1 MSLIY
6 GINPVT
12 EAIVSGKTINKI
24 YAQKGNKEVYQVIQ
38 KAKENKIVV
47 VEADKV
53 KLDRM
58 ITLENEKLKNSQG
71 IVASVTDYN
80 YYTVDDILEE
90 ANNKKEP
97 PFIIIL
103 DKIED
108 PQNLG
113 AIVRSAECLGAHG
126 VIIQKRNAAQVT
138 ETVEKVAAGACNY
151 VKIARV
157 TNITESIKYLK
168 KQGLWIYGLDMDG
181 ASDIYNTD
189 LSGPIGL
196 VVGNEGSGISK
207 LVLQNCDFIIKIP
220 MVGHIESLNASVSA
234 AISMYEIVRQKNLKN
249 N

>member
-6 GINPVT
+6 GVNPVT

-38 KAKENKIVV
+38 KARENKIVV

-234 AISMYEIVRQKNLKN
+234 AISMYEIVRQKNLKK
-249 N
+249 